1 MNLKRVVRIVLITG
15 LGMVLS
21 LPSFGMI
28 HRYVNTNS
36 TAGGDGTTSGTAGS
50 TRAWATLNEALTTL
64 DNATLTDDVTVH
76 CMGTA
81 ADTTAVGTID
91 VNTST
96 FMLTIQTDIGDR
108 HTGTYDTNKYR
119 LEATNTLVFRNNTT
133 LRMKVIGLQ
142 FKLTRTTGSP
152 YVMKALGANHSGTY
166 DITFSHNI
174 VQCTSKTST
183 IGMTADAP
191 SSGSGTVVMYNNV
204 IYGCGQGM
212 TGTLGSPWKA
222 YNNTIAGSD
231 YGFVDDQGF
240 VIKNNAVTG
249 AANVGFV
256 GSFGTGSDYNCES
269 DGNGG
274 PGAHHAS
281 AVTFTFVNGAGNNY
295 DLQAGDTGARGRG
308 VVDPGGGS
316 LFTDDILGRSR
327 PGAGTWDCGAFQYP
341 VTVTRPRTR
350 VRAIF

>member
-1 MNLKRVVRIVLITG
+1 MMIRIATLFFALLLFHGDARAV
-15 LGMVLS
+15 
-21 LPSFGMI
+21 I

-36 TAGGDGTTSGTAGS
+36 TAGGDGTTSATSGAN
-50 TRAWATLNEALTTL
+50 RAWANLNTALTTL
-64 DNATLTDDVTVH
+64 DDATLTDDVIVH
-76 CMGTA
+76 CAGTA
-81 ADTTAVGTID
+81 ADTTAVGAID

-96 FMLTIQTDIGDR
+96 FTLTIQVDTADR

-133 LRMKVIGLQ
+133 LRLHVVGLQ

-152 YVMKALGANHSGTY
+152 YVMKGLGANHSGTY
-166 DITFSHNI
+166 DIVYSHNI

-191 SSGSGTVVMYNNV
+191 ASGSGTVTFYNNV

-212 TGTLGSPWKA
+212 TGTLGSPWKV

-231 YGFVDDQGF
+231 YGLVDDQGF
-240 VIKNNAVTG
+240 VVKNNAITN
-249 AANVGFV
+249 AANVGLV
-256 GSFGTGSDYNCES
+256 GSFGAGSDYNCES

-281 AVTFTFVNGAGNNY
+281 AVTFTFVNAASNNY
-295 DLQAGDTGARGRG
+295 ALQSSDTGARGRG
-308 VVDPGGGS
+308 VVDPSGSS
-316 LFTDDILGRSR
+316 LFTDDILGYTR
-327 PGAGTWDCGAFQYP
+327 PGSGTWDCGAFQYQTP
-341 VTVTRPRTR
+341 ASPTRRR
-350 VRAIF
+350 MVIVQ